1 MGHSCAGIR
10 QIAIPLVRAS
20 SSKRKR
26 PGQQPRKPARYV
38 PDLQHVVQHAKGDQ
52 PEHGESQRCA
62 DCECQCRHAQHETN
76 EWADRGTL
84 VPVLAPDSPLRWWF
98 GFPIALLLTCVIE
111 VPAYLG
117 AFWTLGWCRSR
128 PSPSRP
134 LTTRSALALALAV
147 NLISHPLLW
156 MISLR
161 YDRTGQLITAEMCV
175 AVIEGM
181 LIFAVVALR
190 PGTDTRLSRLGWSLL
205 TALGVNTF
213 SLLIGMITLPAILN
227 R

>member
-1 MGHSCAGIR
+1 MSGRTA
-10 QIAIPLVRAS
+10 
-20 SSKRKR
+20 
-26 PGQQPRKPARYV
+26 
-38 PDLQHVVQHAKGDQ
+38 
-52 PEHGESQRCA
+52 
-62 DCECQCRHAQHETN
+62 
-76 EWADRGTL
+76 GTL
-84 VPVLAPDSPLRWWF
+84 VPVLALDSPLRWWY

-111 VPAYLG
+111 VLAYLA

-128 PSPSRP
+128 PSPFRP
-134 LTTRSALALALAV
+134 LTTGSALALALAV

-190 PGTDTRLSRLGWSLL
+190 PGTDTRLSRLGWALL
-205 TALGVNTF
+205 TALGVNTL
-213 SLLIGMITLPAILN
+213 SLLIGMITLPAVLN

>member
-1 MGHSCAGIR
+1 MSGRTA
-10 QIAIPLVRAS
+10 
-20 SSKRKR
+20 
-26 PGQQPRKPARYV
+26 
-38 PDLQHVVQHAKGDQ
+38 
-52 PEHGESQRCA
+52 
-62 DCECQCRHAQHETN
+62 
-76 EWADRGTL
+76 GTL

-98 GFPIALLLTCVIE
+98 GFPIALLLTCVLE

-128 PSPSRP
+128 PSPFRP

-156 MISLR
+156 IISLR

-205 TALGVNTF
+205 TALGVNTL

>member
-1 MGHSCAGIR
+1 VRNVAGTD
-10 QIAIPLVRAS
+10 
-20 SSKRKR
+20 
-26 PGQQPRKPARYV
+26 
-38 PDLQHVVQHAKGDQ
+38 PDHVVHRLKEGEHHEESQPNLSRDIR
-52 PEHGESQRCA
+52 PEHGERQCCA
-62 DCECQCRHAQHETN
+62 DCEGECHRRHAQHETN
-76 EWADRGTL
+76 GWRTAGTL
-84 VPVLAPDSPLRWWF
+84 VPVLAPESPLRWWF
-98 GFPIALLLTCVIE
+98 GFPMALLLTCVIE

-128 PSPSRP
+128 PSPFRP

-161 YDRTGQLITAEMCV
+161 HDRTGQLITAEMCV

-205 TALGVNTF
+205 TALGVNTL
-213 SLLIGMITLPAILN
+213 SLLIGMISLPAILN
-227 R
+227 G